1 MTAFYWD
8 SRSQSYLRGY
18 EPGTPEYGFERPRQD
33 TGVILDEIP
42 DVCKDLDWLATALHG
57 RNAHFYRDLDTGEQ
71 IPDNATV
78 RLSKLAL
85 IHSEVAEASEG
96 ARKGIPDSHLP
107 QFTSEEVEIADTF
120 IRLFDYAGWRKLR
133 LGEAF
138 WAKLEYNRT
147 RQDHTDEARRSQF
160 GKKI

>member
-1 MTAFYWD
+1 MSLATDFHEDWN
-8 SRSQSYLRGY
+8 SGL
-18 EPGTPEYGFERPRQD
+18 
-33 TGVILDEIP
+33 GVP
-42 DVCKDLDWLATALHG
+42 HVCRELDWLAIALHG
-57 RNAHFYRDLDTGEQ
+57 RNQHFYRDLDTGKP
-71 IPDNATV
+71 IPDNATT
-78 RLSKLAL
+78 RLSKLML
-85 IHSEVAEASEG
+85 VVSEVAEASEG
-96 ARKGIPDSHLP
+96 ARKGIPDSHLS

-147 RQDHTDEARRSQF
+147 RQDHTDEARRSKF